1 MNLKLVKTNDGS
13 NTIINTSLNESYHSI
28 NGAINESEHIFINN
42 GLKRINKKAFKI
54 LEIGFGT
61 GLNALLTKIYCEKNN
76 VEIIYHT
83 IDNLPMPNKVYSL
96 LNYSHQ
102 LKIDNNQFLKIHDSS
117 WEEEIKL
124 SEFFTIKKINF
135 DFNKICFKEKYDLV
149 YFDAFSPSKQI
160 KIWNEANFQ
169 KLFNCINNK
178 GILITYC
185 AKGIVKRTLKKVGFK
200 TIPLPG
206 PEGKREITLASKNC
220 F

>member
-149 YFDAFSPSKQI
+149 YFDAFSPSKQAEM
-160 KIWNEANFQ
+160 WNEANFQ

-185 AKGIVKRTLKKVGFK
+185 AKGIVKRTLKKVGFD
-200 TIPLPG
+200 TTPLPG

>member
-160 KIWNEANFQ
+160 EIWNEVNFQ
-169 KLFNCINNK
+169 KLFKCINNK

-185 AKGIVKRTLKKVGFK
+185 AKGIVKRTLKKVGFD
-200 TIPLPG
+200 TTPLPG

>member
-42 GLKRINKKAFKI
+42 GLKRINKKAFQI

-61 GLNALLTKIYCEKNN
+61 GLNALLTKIYCEKKN
-76 VEIIYHT
+76 VEIIYHA
-83 IDNLPMPNKVYSL
+83 IDNLPIPNKVYSL
-96 LNYSHQ
+96 LNYSRQ

-160 KIWNEANFQ
+160 EIWNEANFQ

-185 AKGIVKRTLKKVGFK
+185 AKGIVKRTLKKVGFE

>member
-149 YFDAFSPSKQI
+149 YFDAFSPSKQADM
-160 KIWNEANFQ
+160 WNEANFQ

-185 AKGIVKRTLKKVGFK
+185 AKGIVKRTLKKVGFD
-200 TIPLPG
+200 TTPLPG